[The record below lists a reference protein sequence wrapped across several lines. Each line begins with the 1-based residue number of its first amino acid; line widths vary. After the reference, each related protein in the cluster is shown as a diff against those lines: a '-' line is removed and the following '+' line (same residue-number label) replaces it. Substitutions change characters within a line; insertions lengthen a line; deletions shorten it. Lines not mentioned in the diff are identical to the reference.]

1 MSDAIAEMLTKI
13 RNAQMA
19 GHPEVSARF
28 SKNKFAIAKILEK
41 EGFVEQVSLEK
52 QNSFENI
59 RIFLKYYQKSKTE
72 KVPSIKG
79 IRQVSK
85 QGQRIYI
92 KNKEVKK
99 VKSGY
104 GVAIISTSK
113 GVMTDEE
120 ARKSGLG
127 GEYICEMW

>member
-28 SKNKFAIAKILEK
+28 SKNKLAIAKILER
-41 EGFVEQVSLEK
+41 EGFIEQVSLEK
-52 QNSFENI
+52 QNNFENI
-59 RIFLKYYQKSKTE
+59 KIFLKYYQKSKTE
-72 KVPSIKG
+72 KAPSIKG
-79 IRQVSK
+79 IKQVSK

-104 GVAIISTSK
+104 GVALISTSK
-113 GVMTDEE
+113 GIMTDEE
-120 ARKSGLG
+120 ARKAGLG